1 VNAHEAVLRACGLAR
16 RAAGDVEPN
25 PMVGCVLLKDGRVL
39 AEGWHRAFGGPH
51 AEIDALRRA
60 GPAARGATACISLE
74 PCSTRGK
81 TGPCTEV
88 LLAAGVAHVVVGC
101 ADPDPRHQ
109 GRGLE
114 RLLAA
119 GVKVDLLELPEA
131 AALLER
137 FRAYLVA
144 RRPHV
149 LAKWAM
155 SRDGGIAPRGG
166 ERLQLSGRQSVD
178 LVHRWRAH
186 LDAIIVGV
194 GTVAV
199 DDPLLT
205 ARGPHKAVR
214 PLRRVVLDPSLR
226 LPMVCRLVAS
236 SHETP
241 VWILATEDADARRAE
256 ALAAEGVTVFRL
268 PRGGDAHDPAWLH
281 AAFDLLRE
289 QGCQRVMVEGGAH
302 TLASCLAADVVDQ
315 VAIFIAP
322 LELGPGALRPLG
334 QLPEAAQSP
343 HEVARALRL
352 SDCRV
357 SRCGADTLLR
367 GFRGS

>member
-1 VNAHEAVLRACGLAR
+1 MNAREAVLRACTLAR

-25 PMVGCVLLKDGRVL
+25 PMVGCVLLKEGRVL
-39 AEGWHRAFGGPH
+39 AEGWHRGFGGPH
-51 AEIDALRRA
+51 AEVDALQRA
-60 GPAARGATACISLE
+60 GPAARGATACVSLE
-74 PCSTRGK
+74 PCCTQGK
-81 TGPCTEV
+81 TGPCTEA

-109 GRGLE
+109 GRGLQ

-119 GVKVDLLELPEA
+119 GVTVDLLDLPEA
-131 AALLER
+131 QALLAR
-137 FRAYLVA
+137 FRAHLA
-144 RRPHV
+144 ASRPHV

-166 ERLQLSGRQSVD
+166 ERLQISGRPSVD

-186 LDAIIVGV
+186 LDAIVVGV
-194 GTVAV
+194 NTVLA

-226 LPMVCRLVAS
+226 LPLACRLVAS

-241 VWILATEDADARRAE
+241 VWVLASEEADERRAA
-256 ALAAEGVTVFRL
+256 ALAAEGVSVFRL
-268 PRGGDAHDPAWLH
+268 PRPASADDPAWLH
-281 AAFDLLRE
+281 AACALLRA

-302 TLASCLAADVVDQ
+302 TLATCLAADVVDQ
-315 VAIFIAP
+315 VAVFIAP

-334 QLPEAAQSP
+334 QLPVAVPSP

-352 SDCRV
+352 VDCRV

-367 GFRGS
+367 GFRT